1 MIERPWSFDD
11 FVRRL
16 QVEAEALERK
26 GASVELEV
34 RSDMRSSARLRAE
47 LGSWLGELTAWH
59 DGAAHMAVL
68 DLGSGEF
75 VFECDG
81 VSLADEASEVILRR
95 FFSLLA
101 APAGTSA

>member
-1 MIERPWSFDD
+1 
-11 FVRRL
+11 
-16 QVEAEALERK
+16 
-26 GASVELEV
+26 
-34 RSDMRSSARLRAE
+34 
-47 LGSWLGELTAWH
+47 
-59 DGAAHMAVL
+59 MAVL